1 MPRERSPEP
10 SRPAPDEER
19 AEARATLG
27 AYVTS
32 GVAFGAVM
40 LVFTGAGYWLDGRLG
55 TLPVFT
61 VAGAI
66 LGCAGGFLHLV
77 RTLTGARGGRS

>member
-1 MPRERSPEP
+1 MPIERSPEP
-10 SRPAPDEER
+10 SRPPSNEDR
-19 AEARATLG
+19 AEARARLG
-27 AYVTS
+27 TYVTT
-32 GVAFGAVM
+32 GLAFGAVM

-61 VAGAI
+61 VAGAV

-77 RTLTGARGGRS
+77 RTLTAVRGGRS